1 MKTGKINL
9 KALIAVFF
17 VAGLMAD
24 LMPYPGL
31 EPGAVMRSFNWVASS
46 LQTQPIQPAEQ
57 ATNRIALL
65 KKYESGR

>member
-1 MKTGKINL
+1 MKPGKINL

-31 EPGAVMRSFNWVASS
+31 GPGALMRSFNWVGTAF
-46 LQTQPIQPAEQ
+46 QPQPTQSIEQ
-57 ATNRIALL
+57 AMNRIALSN
-65 KKYESGR
+65 KY

>member
-31 EPGAVMRSFNWVASS
+31 EPGALMRSFNWVVSS
-46 LQTQPIQPAEQ
+46 WPAQPTQSIEQ
-57 ATNRIALL
+57 ATNRIAQIN
-65 KKYESGR
+65 KY